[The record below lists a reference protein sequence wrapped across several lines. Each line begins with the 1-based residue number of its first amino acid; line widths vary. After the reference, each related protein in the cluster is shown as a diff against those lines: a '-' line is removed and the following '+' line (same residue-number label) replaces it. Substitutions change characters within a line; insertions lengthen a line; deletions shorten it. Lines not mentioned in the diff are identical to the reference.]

1 MGVPHKDELEAALKE
16 ARRMREQREDPH
28 HIAKA
33 LLNFHYRYGL
43 MEKVVSAARH
53 FMHSG
58 LGPHQHA
65 VLVRAIEAVEKASAQ
80 SSREDKDFGLE

>member
-1 MGVPHKDELEAALKE
+1 MGVPNKEELEAALRE

-33 LLNFHYRYGL
+33 LLNIHYRYQL

-58 LGPHQHA
+58 LGPHEHA
-65 VLVRAIEAVEKASAQ
+65 VLVRAIEAVEKASVPTG
-80 SSREDKDFGLE
+80 RDDEEFGLE